1 MINIITNNIIKS
13 GITSQIYWKLKK
25 REIQSITVF
34 STTIISPLNCIY
46 FKNKD

>member
-25 REIQSITVF
+25 REIQSIAVF
-34 STTIISPLNCIY
+34 STTNISPLNCLY